1 MMIDEPLLHVAIADD
16 WEPARR
22 FGEYEASTRG
32 MTLDEVG
39 YIHATTEA
47 GLPVVLD
54 GLYDDLDLP
63 LVLVAIDG
71 DALRSSGIEV
81 VVDDSTIPPMSSWRI
96 LGPLPMD
103 GDVILAEIALRRIDG
118 RWAVPDLTAL
128 HFRTAHADHN

>member
-1 MMIDEPLLHVAIADD
+1 MMIEEPLLHVAIADD

-32 MTLDEVG
+32 LTLDEVG

-54 GLYDDLDLP
+54 DVYGDMELP
-63 LVLVAIDG
+63 LVVVVIDG
-71 DALRSSGIEV
+71 DVLQASGIEV
-81 VVDDSTIPPMSSWRI
+81 VADDSAVPPMSSWKI
-96 LGPLPMD
+96 LGALPMD
-103 GDVILAEIALRRIDG
+103 SDVILGEISLRRIDG

-128 HFRTAHADHN
+128 